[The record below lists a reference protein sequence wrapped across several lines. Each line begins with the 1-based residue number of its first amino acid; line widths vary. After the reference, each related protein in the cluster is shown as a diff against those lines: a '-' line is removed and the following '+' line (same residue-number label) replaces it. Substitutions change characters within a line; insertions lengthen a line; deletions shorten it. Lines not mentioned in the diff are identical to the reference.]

1 VSRGVFAGFEPRRP
15 GSLSKSRQYFLCEIV
30 IPSLECA
37 TSKLRKYYTYFAAV
51 YFNKETPNLFRI
63 HIHVTLSELK
73 QQLDELNGLLTGHR
87 DNRRVATVEY
97 RRPSVISDGRVV
109 SFTIWFFARTTML
122 EPCLRFSPIT
132 TQRVRLNSMQSCS
145 DLYRRF

>member
-1 VSRGVFAGFEPRRP
+1 LNDPVYFYNSTFFSCWSWYGAPAWLCSLIDVSRGVFAGFEPRRP

-97 RRPSVISDGRVV
+97 RRPSYQTVASLVSQYGSSHGR
-109 SFTIWFFARTTML
+109 R
-122 EPCLRFSPIT
+122 C
-132 TQRVRLNSMQSCS
+132 
-145 DLYRRF
+145 